1 MGITGWY
8 WLLFDLWLW
17 LSFAMEIIAGRM
29 GMSTEIQGCM
39 FALPHQYQS
48 GNRVGILALVA
59 EFPPSPSIIFLSFP
73 SYSIRLFHIRLIPAC
88 DLAGTTRILVTR

>member
-8 WLLFDLWLW
+8 WLLFDLW

-29 GMSTEIQGCM
+29 GMSTEIKGFM

-48 GNRVGILALVA
+48 GNRVGIKIGTSSRVPSLPFHY
-59 EFPPSPSIIFLSFP
+59 FPFLSF
-73 SYSIRLFHIRLIPAC
+73 
-88 DLAGTTRILVTR
+88 ILDTSLSHSFNTSL